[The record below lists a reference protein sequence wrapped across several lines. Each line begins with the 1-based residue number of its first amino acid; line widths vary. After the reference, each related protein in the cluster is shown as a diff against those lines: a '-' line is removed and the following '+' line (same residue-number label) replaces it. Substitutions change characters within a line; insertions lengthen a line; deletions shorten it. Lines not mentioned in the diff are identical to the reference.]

1 MSFYTLSDK
10 GKVRPNNEDYAE
22 SMSLILCGPAGNQ
35 IELTALILADGMG
48 GAAAGEFASMLAVQT
63 VKENLVRN
71 LFEKQPEDLLN
82 TDKTLLLEEW
92 FQGANLAIFKEA
104 SRNAEK
110 EGMGTT
116 IVGGIIYRNGM
127 ALAHVGDSRG
137 YRFREA
143 ALTPITKDHSL
154 VQEFI
159 DMGRITPDEAFVH
172 PQRNVITRALG
183 IGDSVKVDRK
193 NLPLEYGDLILF
205 CTDGLCGYVEHKDL
219 EEIVNSEYKPDG
231 TDLKK
236 LAELLVKGACLNGG
250 GDNISV
256 CLYQHLQKF

>member
-22 SMSLILCGPAGNQ
+22 SMSLILCGPSGNQ

-63 VKENLVRN
+63 VKENLIRN

-92 FQGANLAIFKEA
+92 FQSANLAIFKEA
-104 SRNAEK
+104 SLNAEK

-159 DMGRITPDEAFVH
+159 DMGRITADEAFVH

-183 IGDSVKVDRK
+183 IGGSVKVDRK
-193 NLPLEYGDLILF
+193 NLPLDYGDLILF